1 MPSRAYH
8 ESLWE
13 YVSEGLEPSDASLRE
28 AFLLHHVA
36 AEAGRLGK
44 RPRVL
49 DLGCAE
55 GHFAAALA
63 RYGAEVVAVDVAEE
77 PLRRARVR
85 HPELDVR
92 LIEPDEPLPLEDSS
106 LDVIWAG
113 ETIEHIADTQAW
125 LSEVRRVLRS
135 GGLIL
140 LTTPDH
146 GLLSRLRLALSSR
159 AFETHFDPRA
169 DHLRFYTRR
178 ALAGLLADFG
188 FKEVVVAARGGLPG
202 ARRVLLASGRRSR
215 F

>member
-13 YVSEGLEPSDASLRE
+13 GVPEGQEPSDAALRE
-28 AFLLHHVA
+28 SFLHHQVA
-36 AEAGRLGK
+36 AERRRLDR

-55 GHFAAALA
+55 GHFTAALT
-63 RYGAEVVAVDVAEE
+63 RDGAEVVGCDVAEE

-92 LIEPDEPLPLEDSS
+92 LTEPEAPLPLEDSS
-106 LDVIWAG
+106 FDVIWAG

-135 GGLIL
+135 GGLLL

-146 GLLSRLRLALSSR
+146 GFLSRLRLALSGRSF
-159 AFETHFDPRA
+159 AAHFDPRA

-178 ALAGLLADFG
+178 VLADLLADFG
-188 FKEVVVAARGGLPG
+188 FEAVAVTGRGGLPG
-202 ARRVLLASGRRSR
+202 ARRVLLASGRRTR